1 MDLFSFSGFS
11 HYMLVINYAV
21 RSSGVNARA
30 VIFSYLHTFTFLPIP
45 RSLFPAGF
53 HAAVSI
59 DFFQHHQN
67 YYLKH
72 VFFRAKFKC
81 CYLHLNSVPSL
92 YFNFV
97 YRYQPH

>member
-1 MDLFSFSGFS
+1 MLCYIIILYYGFFSFSGFS

-72 VFFRAKFKC
+72 VFSREIQMLLLAFEFS
-81 CYLHLNSVPSL
+81 SV
-92 YFNFV
+92 FIF
-97 YRYQPH
+97 